1 MATGTANAGLS
12 GGCQCGAVRYTL
24 LAAPTRP
31 SICHCRMCQKA
42 SGGPFMA
49 LTGVALAEIQ
59 WTRGKPKTFRSSSH
73 ATRGFCE
80 NCGTPLT
87 YQFDGFDRIAVT
99 IGSLDDPNAAPP
111 TDQWGVEARLKWT
124 KDVLTSPEHTSDEL
138 MQRRGI
144 DSMKNLQHPDA
155 DS

>member
-1 MATGTANAGLS
+1 
-12 GGCQCGAVRYTL
+12 
-24 LAAPTRP
+24 
-31 SICHCRMCQKA
+31 MCQKA
-42 SGGPFMA
+42 AGGPFMA
-49 LTGVALAEIQ
+49 LTGVALADIE
-59 WTRGKPKTFRSSSH
+59 WSKGRPKSFRSSSH

-111 TDQWGVEARLKWT
+111 ADQWGVEARLEWT
-124 KDVLTSPEHTSDEL
+124 KAALANPEHTSDEL

-144 DSMKNLQHPDA
+144 AKIDELAAPDA
-155 DS
+155 EA

>member
-1 MATGTANAGLS
+1 MSKSANRQWS
-12 GGCQCGAVRYTL
+12 GGCQCGAVRYRLT
-24 LAAPTRP
+24 AVPTRP

-49 LTGVALAEIQ
+49 LTGVALADIE
-59 WTRGKPKTFRSSSH
+59 WTHGRPKSFRSSSH

-111 TDQWGVEARLKWT
+111 AAQYGVESRLEWT
-124 KDVLTSPEHTSDEL
+124 KAALANPEHTSEEL

-144 DSMKNLQHPDA
+144 AKMTSLQHPDA
-155 DS
+155 EA

>member
-1 MATGTANAGLS
+1 MATGTANAGLK

-49 LTGVALAEIQ
+49 LTGVKLNQIQ
-59 WTRGKPKTFRSSSH
+59 WTQGRPKTFRSSSH

-87 YQFDGFDRIAVT
+87 YQFDGVDRIAVT
-99 IGSLDDPNAAPP
+99 MGSLDDPNAAPP
-111 TDQWGVEARLKWT
+111 ANQYGVESRLEWT
-124 KDVLTSPEHTSDEL
+124 KAALTNPEHTSDEL

-144 DSMKNLQHPDA
+144 DNMKSLQHPDA
-155 DS
+155 DT